1 MTTFLFFIHIQ
12 DIFGKINE
20 KCKIKKQDNKNV
32 LLDFL
37 HLTLTLYYVRGIFE
51 FDLEE
56 RIL

>member
-37 HLTLTLYYVRGIFE
+37 HLTLTLYF
-51 FDLEE
+51 
-56 RIL
+56 ILRPWYF

>member
-1 MTTFLFFIHIQ
+1 MIVSLIYDHISFFFIHIQ

-37 HLTLTLYYVRGIFE
+37 HLTLTLYF
-51 FDLEE
+51 
-56 RIL
+56 ILRPWYF